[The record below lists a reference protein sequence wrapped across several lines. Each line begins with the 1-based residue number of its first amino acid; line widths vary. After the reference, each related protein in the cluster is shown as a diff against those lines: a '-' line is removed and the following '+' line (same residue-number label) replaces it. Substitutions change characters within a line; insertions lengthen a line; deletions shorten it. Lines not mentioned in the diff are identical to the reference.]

1 MAEILER
8 SGYRVLLRVEVP
20 AETVQSRYQAMLS
33 EYQKR
38 VRIPGF
44 RPGKAPLKVVEARL
58 GREELKAELKERLVD
73 ETYPQA
79 VAELSLTPVAARV
92 VEERLEEGQPFVYVA
107 EVETYPEVS
116 LPDWRGFA
124 LEAKPFEVTEE
135 MVESALEELRA
146 KYAEL
151 VPVER
156 GAKEGDHLFLETEEG
171 AQLPIDLEK
180 ALSHVREALL
190 GKRAGEEALVP
201 VKDEEGRTLREV
213 RVKVLEVKTLQCPGL
228 DEEFAKTVGVESLE
242 ELRARVRQSLEE
254 EARRRHREALKEEL
268 LEKLAQGLEA
278 EIPPSMVREE
288 ERHLLGHLAE
298 DLARAGFRLEDYLE
312 GLKEKGEYEKFMENL
327 RETALSRVKK
337 ALAKE
342 KLAEELSPPLSEE
355 ERQAY
360 LEGLARSLGT
370 TQEGLRARF
379 GEQGLARLKAGQLQE
394 KALEEALRILA
405 AQSGV

>member
-8 SGYRVLLRVEVP
+8 SGYRVLLKVEVP

-58 GREELKAELKERLVD
+58 GREELRSELKERLVD

-92 VEERLEEGQPFVYVA
+92 VEERLEEGQPFIYVA
-107 EVETYPEVS
+107 EVETYPEVR

-124 LEAKPFEVTEE
+124 LEARPFEVTEE
-135 MVESALEELRA
+135 MVEGALEELRA
-146 KYAEL
+146 RYAEL
-151 VPVER
+151 VSVER
-156 GAKEGDHLFLETEEG
+156 GAEEKDHIFLETEEG
-171 AQLPIDLEK
+171 AQFPIDLEE
-180 ALSHVREALL
+180 ALPHVREALL

-213 RVKVLEVKTLQCPGL
+213 RVKVLEVKTLQYPEL

-242 ELRARVRQSLEE
+242 ELKAKVRQSLEE

-288 ERHLLGHLAE
+288 ERHLLEHLAE
-298 DLARAGFRLEDYLE
+298 DLARSGVRLEDFLK
-312 GLKEKGEYEKFMENL
+312 GLKEKGRYEKFLEGL
-327 RETALSRVKK
+327 REAALSRVKK

-342 KLAEELSPPLSEE
+342 KLAEELSPELSEE
-355 ERQAY
+355 EWQAY
-360 LEGLARSLGT
+360 LEALARGLGT
-370 TQEGLRARF
+370 TREGLKAQL
-379 GEQGLARLKAGQLQE
+379 GERGLARLRAGQLQE

-405 AQSGV
+405 A